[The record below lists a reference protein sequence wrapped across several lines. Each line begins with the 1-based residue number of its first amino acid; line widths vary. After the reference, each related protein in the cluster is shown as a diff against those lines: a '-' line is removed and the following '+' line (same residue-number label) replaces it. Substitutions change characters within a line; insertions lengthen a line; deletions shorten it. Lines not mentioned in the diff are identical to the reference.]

1 MIKNT
6 QRKELD
12 NRPSISRGLV
22 LIAERTGSPPRD
34 MAFNGQLSSPP
45 LRSRCPGCR
54 DRGRPIV
61 DGVPDESARC
71 VLEAELREP
80 IRST

>member
-12 NRPSISRGLV
+12 NRPSISRVLV

-34 MAFNGQLSSPP
+34 MAFNGQLFFAAASIQVPWLS
-45 LRSRCPGCR
+45 RSWSANRR
-54 DRGRPIV
+54 RG
-61 DGVPDESARC
+61 
-71 VLEAELREP
+71 
-80 IRST
+80 T